1 MPPVSPPPLT
11 RRPLAAVRRPWL
23 HVALAAVLTLGVALT
38 RLEALT
44 VEALLADRTLTPRRF
59 ANLFE
64 GFKYEFVNYVQNP
77 NVFLRTKVGD
87 CDDYAILADHVLSHH
102 GYDTRLIHIRMM
114 GRIAH
119 AVCYVTENKAYLDY
133 NNRRYTF
140 NLERSKPD
148 IRSIASKVAR
158 SFEAN
163 WTSASE
169 FTYDYATD
177 EKVAKFTVVKTDSPA
192 QDPDRGRY

>member
-1 MPPVSPPPLT
+1 MPPVSPLPVPP
-11 RRPLAAVRRPWL
+11 RPLAVARRPWV
-23 HVALAAVLTLGVALT
+23 HVVLTLVLAGGVALT
-38 RLEALT
+38 RLQALT
-44 VEALLADRTLTPRRF
+44 VDELLADRSLTPKRF

-64 GFKYEFVNYVQNP
+64 GFRYEFVNYVQNP
-77 NVFLRTKVGD
+77 DVFLRTKVGD

-140 NLERSKPD
+140 NLERCKPD
-148 IRSIASKVAR
+148 IRSIATKVAR

>member
-1 MPPVSPPPLT
+1 MLPPSLP
-11 RRPLAAVRRPWL
+11 
-23 HVALAAVLTLGVALT
+23 
-38 RLEALT
+38 ALT
-44 VEALLADRTLTPRRF
+44 VEELLNEPDLTPKRF
-59 ANLFE
+59 ANHFE
-64 GFKYEFVNYVQNP
+64 GFTYEFINYVQNP
-77 NVFLRTKVGD
+77 AVFLRTKTGD
-87 CDDYAILADHVLSHH
+87 CDDYAVLADHVLSRR
-102 GYDTRLIHIRMM
+102 GYTTRLIHVRMI

-140 NLERSKPD
+140 NLERCGPS
-148 IRSIASKVAR
+148 IRAIATKVAR

-177 EKVAKFTVVKTDSPA
+177 EKQAKFTVVKTDPPD